1 MIYWTIFF
9 GAAASLV
16 SFLPGLFAR
25 GSIEVELRFLER
37 GDAFTAETLALWI
50 GANPQAAKTYAFP
63 ILLGF
68 DLVFLLCLGCFLML
82 GSLLAAWATQ
92 WADALQWAFVMLPVV
107 FMVADFVED
116 MTLARFL
123 VSPGSIDKAG
133 VAFVQ
138 KVTQVKI
145 YACGA
150 AMAQTAALSIFA
162 ALFT

>member
-16 SFLPGLFAR
+16 SFLPGMFAK
-25 GSIEVELRFLER
+25 GSTEVELRFLER
-37 GDAFTAETLALWI
+37 GNAFSAETLASWI
-50 GANPQAAKTYAFP
+50 SANPEAARAYAFP

-68 DLVFLLCLGCFLML
+68 DLLFLLCLGCFLSL
-82 GSLLAAWATQ
+82 GSLLAAGAAQ
-92 WADALQWAFVMLPVV
+92 WPGALQWAVVILPIV
-107 FMVADFVED
+107 FMMADATED
-116 MTLARFL
+116 LTLARFL
-123 VSPGSIDKAG
+123 LTPETIDAAA

-150 AMAQTAALSIFA
+150 AMAQTAALSFYA
-162 ALFT
+162 ALFK